1 MYTDGSCLG
10 NPGPGGWAA
19 VSENPPF
26 EIFGNEQYTTNNRM
40 ELTAVIKGLEKVIG
54 TSVDIYTDSTY
65 VKNGITKWVHG
76 WLKNDW
82 KTSNGTD
89 VKNKDLWLRLMHLSQ
104 KVQVQWHW
112 VKAHAG
118 NVLNERAD
126 QLARGQAEALRP
138 ALGRPARGQ
147 AEPVPLSSR

>member
-19 VSENPPF
+19 VSEIPRF
-26 EIFGNEQYTTNNRM
+26 EICGNERHTTNNRM
-40 ELTAVIKGLEKVIG
+40 ELTAVIKGLEKMTELAETTVSIH
-54 TSVDIYTDSTY
+54 TDSVY
-65 VKNGITKWVHG
+65 VKNGITKLVHG
-76 WLKNDW
+76 WLTNNW

-89 VKNKDLWLRLMHLSQ
+89 VKNKDLWLRLFHLTLQ
-104 KVQVQWHW
+104 VQVQWHW

-126 QLARGQAEALRP
+126 QLARGQAEALQP
-138 ALGRPARGQ
+138 VAFPQSGR
-147 AEPVPLSSR
+147 

>member
-19 VSENPPF
+19 VSENPHF
-26 EIFGNEQYTTNNRM
+26 EICGNELHTTNNRM
-40 ELTAVIKGLEKVIG
+40 ELTGVIKGLEKIVNLNE
-54 TSVDIYTDSTY
+54 TTASIYTDSAY

-89 VKNKDLWLRLMHLSQ
+89 VKNKDLWLKLLHLTLEQ
-104 KVQVQWHW
+104 VQVEWHW

-118 NVLNERAD
+118 NSLNERAD
-126 QLARGQAEALRP
+126 QLARGQAEALR
-138 ALGRPARGQ
+138 
-147 AEPVPLSSR
+147 

>member
-26 EIFGNEQYTTNNRM
+26 EICGNELHTTNNRM
-40 ELTAVIKGLEKVIG
+40 ELTAVIKGLEKISG
-54 TSVDIYTDSTY
+54 TSVDIHTDSTY

-76 WLKNDW
+76 GTKNDW
-82 KTSNGTD
+82 KTSKGTD
-89 VKNKDLWLRLMHLSQ
+89 VKNKDLWLRLMHLSLQ
-104 KVQVQWHW
+104 LQVQWHW

-118 NVLNERAD
+118 NLLNERAD

-138 ALGRPARGQ
+138 AR
-147 AEPVPLSSR
+147 EPVSVPRSGR

>member
-19 VSENPPF
+19 VSEDPPF
-26 EIFGNEQYTTNNRM
+26 EICGNEPHTTNNRM
-40 ELTAVIKGLEKVIG
+40 ELTGVIKGLEKIIELG
-54 TSVDIYTDSTY
+54 EHTTSVHTDSAY
-65 VKNGITKWVHG
+65 VKNGITKWIHG

-89 VKNKDLWLRLMHLSQ
+89 IKNKDLWLRLFHLTLQ
-104 KVQVQWHW
+104 VQVQWYW

-126 QLARGQAEALRP
+126 QLAREQAEALRQP
-138 ALGRPARGQ
+138 VQAL
-147 AEPVPLSSR
+147 VPRSSR

>member
-26 EIFGNEQYTTNNRM
+26 EIYGNEPCTTNNRM
-40 ELTAVIKGLEKVIG
+40 ELTAVIKGLERTTG
-54 TSVDIYTDSTY
+54 TTLDIYTDSAY
-65 VKNGITKWVHG
+65 VENGITKWVRG
-76 WLKNDW
+76 WFKNNW

-89 VKNKDLWLRLMHLSQ
+89 VKNKDLWLRLFHLTLQ
-104 KVQVQWHW
+104 VQVQWHW

-126 QLARGQAEALRP
+126 QLARGQAEEVR
-138 ALGRPARGQ
+138 GRPVQGPA
-147 AEPVPLSSR
+147 AEPVPRSSR

>member
-1 MYTDGSCLG
+1 
-10 NPGPGGWAA
+10 
-19 VSENPPF
+19 
-26 EIFGNEQYTTNNRM
+26 M
-40 ELTAVIKGLEKVIG
+40 ELTAVIKGLEKISG

-126 QLARGQAEALRP
+126 QLARGQAEEARVLRP
-138 ALGRPARGQ
+138 ALGQVEALRPAR
-147 AEPVPLSSR
+147 EPVPRSGR

>member
-26 EIFGNEQYTTNNRM
+26 EICGNEPCTTNNRM
-40 ELTAVIKGLEKVIG
+40 ELTAVIKGLEKISG
-54 TSVDIYTDSTY
+54 TSVDIYTDSVY

-76 WLKNDW
+76 WLKNNW
-82 KTSNGTD
+82 KSSNGTD
-89 VKNKDLWLRLMHLSQ
+89 VKNQDLWLTLIRLTRGP
-104 KVQVQWHW
+104 VQVQWHW

-118 NVLNERAD
+118 NSLNERAD
-126 QLARGQAEALRP
+126 QLARGQAEEVR
-138 ALGRPARGQ
+138 GRQLAPR
-147 AEPVPLSSR
+147 STR

>member
-26 EIFGNEQYTTNNRM
+26 EICGNEAHTTNNRM
-40 ELTAVIKGLEKVIG
+40 ELTAVIKGLEKISG
-54 TSVDIYTDSTY
+54 TSVDIHTDSTY

-76 WLKNDW
+76 WTKNDW
-82 KTSNGTD
+82 KTSKGTD
-89 VKNKDLWLRLMHLSQ
+89 VKNKDLWLRLIHLSLQ
-104 KVQVQWHW
+104 VQVQWHW

-118 NVLNERAD
+118 NLLNERAD

-138 ALGRPARGQ
+138 VREP
-147 AEPVPLSSR
+147 EPVPRSSR

>member
-19 VSENPPF
+19 VSENPSF
-26 EIFGNEQYTTNNRM
+26 EIYGNEHHTTNNRM
-40 ELTAVIKGLEKVIG
+40 ELTGVIKGLEKIVDLNETI
-54 TSVDIYTDSTY
+54 TSVHTDSAY
-65 VKNGITKWVHG
+65 VKNGITKWVHV

-89 VKNKDLWLRLMHLSQ
+89 VKNKDLWLILFHLTLQ
-104 KVQVQWHW
+104 VHVQWYW

-118 NVLNERAD
+118 NSLNERVD
-126 QLARGQAEALRP
+126 QLARVQAEEARI
-138 ALGRPARGQ
+138 RQPAR
-147 AEPVPLSSR
+147 APVPQSSR